1 LSPRQAQEVRLLY
14 DNIAQK
20 IEIRITEVYQQ
31 AIEASVSAMRQAQ
44 EIASHDNQHIKS
56 TNEGLQEA
64 LTLLSDTRVFL
75 KSFKQK
81 LWSKDAIKVSEA
93 A

>member
-1 LSPRQAQEVRLLY
+1 
-14 DNIAQK
+14 
-20 IEIRITEVYQQ
+20 
-31 AIEASVSAMRQAQ
+31 M
-44 EIASHDNQHIKS
+44 IKS

-81 LWSKDAIKVSEA
+81 LWSKDAIEVSEA